1 MSRGKLKQNG
11 VHLREHEYKTVKLFL
26 EAGYDIELLPKS
38 TIKDY
43 HQGDFIMDGVEWEAK
58 AINLFKKEFLKSNG
72 LKRMKIV
79 KKSSEILDF
88 SK

>member
-11 VHLREHEYKTVKLFL
+11 VHLQEHEYKTEKLFL

-43 HQGDFIMDGVEWEAK
+43 HQGDFIMDGVE
-58 AINLFKKEFLKSNG
+58 KSH
-72 LKRMKIV
+72 
-79 KKSSEILDF
+79 
-88 SK
+88 